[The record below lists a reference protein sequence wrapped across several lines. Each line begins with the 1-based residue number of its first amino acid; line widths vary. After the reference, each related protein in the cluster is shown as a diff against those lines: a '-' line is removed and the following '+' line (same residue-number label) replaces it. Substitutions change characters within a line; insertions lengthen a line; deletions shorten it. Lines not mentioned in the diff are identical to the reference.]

1 MVTTSL
7 LDKKYIT
14 NSLIDFFLPLVEKNQ
29 LLEKE
34 SLTLN
39 YKKYKM
45 GVNIKTIH
53 ITGWICYLAIL
64 LVSYISIS
72 NVNFAIYQS
81 AQTIVLH
88 SILFYI
94 NFLILM
100 PKLMEK
106 NKYVHYFFSLLLIIL
121 AIISL
126 FYLFNIHVK
135 SFGEMMPSS
144 RGLRPGGK
152 SELMAYSKGL
162 LGGNPIKIYIRIFVR
177 YIPAALAVVLLSVV
191 FRLFSQKIAKE
202 KQEIAIQNEQLL
214 SEMKFLKSQV
224 NPHFL
229 FNALNNVYTL
239 VHLKHKN
246 APTMLIKLS
255 DMLRYM
261 LYECNDE
268 WVNIEKEITYINN
281 YIELQQLK
289 TAKPQ
294 NIRVNFNQIQNTT
307 LIPPLLL
314 IPFIE
319 NSFKHSRIEDVNFG
333 WVTIDLTVNNEQ
345 VQFKI
350 VNSKPTNS
358 VAKDETGGIGLENVK
373 RRLELLY
380 PNKYDLIIEDTDQE
394 FKVSLNFQSK

>member
-1 MVTTSL
+1 
-7 LDKKYIT
+7 
-14 NSLIDFFLPLVEKNQ
+14 
-29 LLEKE
+29 
-34 SLTLN
+34 
-39 YKKYKM
+39 M

-64 LVSYISIS
+64 LVSYTSIS

-81 AQTIVLH
+81 GQTIILH
-88 SILFYI
+88 SFLFYI

-106 NKYVHYFFSLLLIIL
+106 NKYVFYFLSLILLLL
-121 AIISL
+121 VIISL
-126 FYLFNIHVK
+126 FYLFNIHIK
-135 SFGEMMPSS
+135 PFGELMPSG
-144 RGLRPGGK
+144 RGLRPGSK
-152 SELMAYSKGL
+152 TELMSYSKRLIGD
-162 LGGNPIKIYIRIFVR
+162 NPIKIFVRIFVR
-177 YIPAALAVVLLSVV
+177 YIPSAIAVILLSIV

-202 KQEIAIQNEQLL
+202 KQEIVIQNEQLL

-229 FNALNNVYTL
+229 FNALNNIYTL
-239 VHLKHKN
+239 VHLKHKH
-246 APTMLIKLS
+246 APTMLMKLS

-268 WVNIEKEITYINN
+268 WVNLEKEIAYINN

-289 TAKPQ
+289 TEKSQ
-294 NIRVNFNQIQNTT
+294 NIRVNFNEIQNTT

-319 NSFKHSRIEDVNFG
+319 NSFKHSRIEDTNFG
-333 WVTIDLTVNNEQ
+333 WVSINLNVNENHI
-345 VQFKI
+345 QFQI
-350 VNSKPTNS
+350 SNSKPTTS
-358 VAKDETGGIGLENVK
+358 TIKDETGGIGLENVK

-380 PNKYDLIIEDTDQE
+380 PNKYELIIEDTDQE
-394 FKVSLNFQSK
+394 FIVSLNLENK